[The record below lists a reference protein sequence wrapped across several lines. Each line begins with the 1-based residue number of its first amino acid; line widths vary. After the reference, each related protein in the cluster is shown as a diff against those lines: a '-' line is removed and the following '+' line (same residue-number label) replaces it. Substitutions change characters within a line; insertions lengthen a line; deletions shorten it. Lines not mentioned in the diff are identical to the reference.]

1 MSTFGE
7 LAQILTIKN
16 KVDGL
21 RHTVDW
27 LLKDKE
33 SLKKQ
38 VEIAKKA
45 LQEYA
50 EISNWE
56 YGTMKDFPEK
66 GMVDSVFYKHQAYNV
81 ALDALNEMEQE
92 QKQFKD
98 SLLELIGHLEKLK
111 LIEVVYKD

>member
-50 EISNWE
+50 EI
-56 YGTMKDFPEK
+56 G
-66 GMVDSVFYKHQAYNV
+66 NV
-81 ALDALNEMEQE
+81 ASDALNEMEQE
-92 QKQFKD
+92 QKQRKD
-98 SLLELIGHLEKLK
+98 FLLEHINQLK
-111 LIEVVYKD
+111 ELKIIEVVHKD